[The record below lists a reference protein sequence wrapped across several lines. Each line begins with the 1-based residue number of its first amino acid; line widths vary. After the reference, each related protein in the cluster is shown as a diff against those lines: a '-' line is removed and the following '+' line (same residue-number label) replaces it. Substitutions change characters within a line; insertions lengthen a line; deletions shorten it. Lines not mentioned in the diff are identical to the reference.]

1 MGLLVNTEEDNLV
14 VYNSDQIDERQL
26 DINNSTVTSEDESIY
41 KEFTRQ
47 SSQYLM
53 RKKPI
58 YDFKT
63 KNRSFINLYKD
74 LRKMGIE
81 NNKFFLI
88 LYDKDLQLIDPYSP
102 ALPKDYQLKVFLE
115 CLINPWYFLREVLHI
130 PVDGMPIEVGSG
142 VKYQIDRN
150 NLAAWYLFLNGIDH
164 YQSKPRQR
172 GKTQDAVAKFNY
184 AYNFGTLGATI
195 MFFNKD
201 QDQAN
206 MNLYRLKCQRDML
219 PSYLQ
224 MRNVMLENGKV
235 DKGIENIKS
244 MRNPVTGNTISTM
257 GKATSKESAMK
268 MGRGATAALQ
278 YFDEFDFIPFQTE
291 IMNASAFAYS
301 TAAQNAKTN
310 GGLFS
315 RILTSTPGDLDT
327 ASGAAATEYI
337 GRMLKWEDKM
347 FDTPIEQLKSIV
359 NSPSYN
365 RFVFIE
371 HS

>member
-1 MGLLVNTEEDNLV
+1 
-14 VYNSDQIDERQL
+14 
-26 DINNSTVTSEDESIY
+26 
-41 KEFTRQ
+41 
-47 SSQYLM
+47 
-53 RKKPI
+53 
-58 YDFKT
+58 
-63 KNRSFINLYKD
+63 
-74 LRKMGIE
+74 
-81 NNKFFLI
+81 
-88 LYDKDLQLIDPYSP
+88 
-102 ALPKDYQLKVFLE
+102 
-115 CLINPWYFLREVLHI
+115 
-130 PVDGMPIEVGSG
+130 
-142 VKYQIDRN
+142 
-150 NLAAWYLFLNGIDH
+150 
-164 YQSKPRQR
+164 
-172 GKTQDAVAKFNY
+172 
-184 AYNFGTLGATI
+184 
-195 MFFNKD
+195 
-201 QDQAN
+201 
-206 MNLYRLKCQRDML
+206 
-219 PSYLQ
+219 
-224 MRNVMLENGKV
+224 MLENGKV

-327 ASGAAATEYI
+327 TSGSAATEYI

-371 HS
+371 HSWRQLKLSMQWYETQCGLVSFNEEVIMREIDLQRVHGSSLSPFKRSDILYIINHKVAPIERIDISKNLCPFVIYERLKMSTPYMLCVDPAEGLGGDNNACTFINPYTLKPAVEFRSPYVSQPELAQMLIQFMDRYCQKY